1 MKGKQKWFSLI
12 FLCCLL
18 LVTVLLVS
26 AFWILRASG
35 RDAEQ
40 IPQPAGLQKETSE
53 ITVCV
58 DKSFL
63 TAAEE
68 LLACYQAVYPD
79 SAPKIKF
86 LPIPAEENERE
97 IFITKTRLEIMSGAG
112 PDAFLVSCADC
123 FVNET
128 EMLFSSPE
136 SAMHS
141 RLFYPLDDL
150 MADSQFFQKEQLNQ
164 NVLAAG
170 QNEQGQ
176 VLLPLLYTYP
186 VAWVEQAETVKA
198 DSLSW
203 EGLVSSNS
211 ESLQMAAELAS
222 GYPMGFTFLFPE
234 LTDWD
239 KDNLLISRE
248 ELSERIEEKR
258 TLQALTSIP
267 PNAGAWLLS
276 YQFFNSVPQDQKL
289 TFFPLCG
296 EDGSITAAVTFFAA
310 INANARPE
318 KAAAAFSLFDFMLS
332 DELVSGEGYYI
343 KTTYDEAAGTET
355 KIYRGRDFYSS
366 SIYACTT
373 GADTYPLVS
382 GISVKDSGGFLNGSF
397 QTGSD
402 EGLHTI
408 ASFRD
413 RVEHVRFYSSVDALL
428 NTTIMQSLSSGK
440 SSTEL
445 ADEIYN
451 KMLMI
456 MAES

>member
-1 MKGKQKWFSLI
+1 MKRLAM
-12 FLCCLL
+12 LL
-18 LVTVLLVS
+18 TAMVIVGALFITGAL
-26 AFWILRASG
+26 G
-35 RDAEQ
+35 RNGERPESQGEA
-40 IPQPAGLQKETSE
+40 SE

-68 LLACYQAVYPD
+68 LLACYQDVYPE
-79 SAPKIKF
+79 SAPEIEF
-86 LPIPAEENERE
+86 LPIPVEENERE

-123 FVNET
+123 FVNKT

-186 VAWVEQAETVKA
+186 VAWVEQAEADNA

-203 EGLVSSNS
+203 ESLISSNS

-222 GYPMGFTFLFPE
+222 GYPIGFTFLFPE
-234 LTDWD
+234 LTDWK
-239 KDNLLISRE
+239 KDNLLISRG
-248 ELSERIEEKR
+248 ELSARIEEKR
-258 TLQALTSIP
+258 TLQALSSIP

-310 INANARPE
+310 INANASPE

-332 DELVSGEGYYI
+332 DELVSGEGYYLGS
-343 KTTYDEAAGTET
+343 TYDTFTGEEKKA
-355 KIYRGRDFYSS
+355 YRGRDFYFYD
-366 SIYACTT
+366 IYSGTAGSTVL
-373 GADTYPLVS
+373 PVS
-382 GISVKDSGGFLNGSF
+382 GISVKDSGEFLGGSF
-397 QTGSD
+397 QTNFE
-402 EGLHTI
+402 EGI
-408 ASFRD
+408 NAIEDFRD
-413 RVEHVRFYSSVDALL
+413 RIGHVRFYSSVDAML
-428 NTTIMQSLSSGK
+428 NTAAIESLGSEKPAS
-440 SSTEL
+440 EL

-451 KMLMI
+451 RLLMI
-456 MAES
+456 LAES

>member
-1 MKGKQKWFSLI
+1 MNAVQRPRNAPSQG
-12 FLCCLL
+12 
-18 LVTVLLVS
+18 
-26 AFWILRASG
+26 
-35 RDAEQ
+35 DAQ
-40 IPQPAGLQKETSE
+40 TAVI
-53 ITVCV
+53 CV
-58 DKSFL
+58 DKSFQR
-63 TAAEE
+63 TAEE
-68 LLACYQAVYPD
+68 LLACYQAVYLD
-79 SAPKIKF
+79 SAPEIEF

-123 FVNET
+123 FLNET

-186 VAWVEQAETVKA
+186 VAWVGQKQAKQEK
-198 DSLSW
+198 SLSW
-203 EGLVSSNS
+203 EDMVSSDN

-222 GYPMGFTFLFPE
+222 GYPIGFTFLFPR
-234 LTDWD
+234 LTDWER
-239 KDNLLISRE
+239 DNLLISRE
-248 ELSERIEEKR
+248 ELSERIEEKQSLQ
-258 TLQALTSIP
+258 TLASIP
-267 PNAGAWLLS
+267 QNVGAGLLS
-276 YQFFNSVPQDQKL
+276 YKLFENVPQNKKL
-289 TFFPLCG
+289 IYLPLCG

-310 INANARPE
+310 INANTSPE
-318 KAAAAFSLFDFMLS
+318 KAGAAFSLFDFMLS
-332 DELVSGEGYYI
+332 NQLVSGEGYYI

-355 KIYRGRDFYSS
+355 KIYRDRDFYSS

-382 GISVKDSGGFLNGSF
+382 GISVKDSGKFLNGSF

-402 EGLHTI
+402 ESLRTI

-413 RVEHVRFYSSVDALL
+413 RIEHVRFYSSVDALL